1 MNIDKYA
8 YWVSFA
14 IPLVLIVVSCSSRKL
29 IESKPWHR
37 KHFYLGLDLTIYFL
51 AACLVNIAD
60 LAKSPV
66 ATPQKY
72 ITTLCLTII
81 ATVLLWV
88 LAAIHQEW
96 EKDEKTATGQIY
108 VLCVASNVVGVVM
121 LYGFVRFK
129 LGGLL

>member
-1 MNIDKYA
+1 MDIDKYA

-14 IPLVLIVVSCSSRKL
+14 IPLVLIAVSCSSRKL
-29 IESKPWHR
+29 IESKPWNR

-51 AACLVNIAD
+51 AACLVNVAD

-72 ITTLCLTII
+72 IVTLCLTLL

-88 LAAIHQEW
+88 LTAIHQEW
-96 EKDEKTATGQIY
+96 EKDQKTPTGQIY
-108 VLCVASNVVGVVM
+108 VLCIASNLVGVVM